1 MRLFEDKDCKRK
13 VNSEYLFV
21 LLVDLNPLFDKHHFS
36 MFKLNKRVISFHTEI
51 IKGFTVLV
59 NHNWAQ
65 STN

>member
-1 MRLFEDKDCKRK
+1 MRPFEDKDDKQK

-21 LLVDLNPLFDKHHFS
+21 LVVDLNPLFDKRHFS
-36 MFKLNKRVISFHTEI
+36 MFKLNKGVISFHTKI

-59 NHNWAQ
+59 NNNWAQ